1 MSTPTGASSANLL
14 ESFGVPSQIVADDL
28 GGIGPGLS
36 FLHGVK
42 VFSMVIL
49 ARILSACTGTSDDR
63 DGDAGY

>member
-1 MSTPTGASSANLL
+1 MIKVDFKMRQRAPTGTSSANLL

-42 VFSMVIL
+42 VFSM
-49 ARILSACTGTSDDR
+49 SDPGALLVSVHR
-63 DGDAGY
+63 N